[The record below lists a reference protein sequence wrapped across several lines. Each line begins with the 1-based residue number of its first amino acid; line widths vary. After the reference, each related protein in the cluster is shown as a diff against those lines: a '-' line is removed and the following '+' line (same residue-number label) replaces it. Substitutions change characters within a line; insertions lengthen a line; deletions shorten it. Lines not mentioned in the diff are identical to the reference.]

1 MVISKKEH
9 VAQIV
14 RYIYVDTLF
23 NTVKFPTDYYKHGC
37 SSKRLTVKILTSG
50 HGVIKKKVSASF
62 DSCSILLERC
72 SCSMVCRQ
80 DTASGRVYNHGTKHL
95 RSSISKPVLVVFAT
109 HTLSDLNS
117 FYFF

>member
-50 HGVIKKKVSASF
+50 HGVIKKKYQ
-62 DSCSILLERC
+62 LLLICVRYY
-72 SCSMVCRQ
+72 SN
-80 DTASGRVYNHGTKHL
+80 DA
-95 RSSISKPVLVVFAT
+95 VVVWFVDRT
-109 HTLSDLNS
+109 QRMSECITTELNTFGLQFQS
-117 FYFF
+117 LFLWFLQLIPCQI